1 MAKEGEEGSH
11 INQRSQ
17 CNALRIFMGCLPFV
31 AWLGF
36 EGKTDAH
43 FFILLLFGRPGRA
56 GKHID
61 RLFYELL
68 IAL

>member
-1 MAKEGEEGSH
+1 
-11 INQRSQ
+11 
-17 CNALRIFMGCLPFV
+17 MGCLPLLPG
-31 AWLGF
+31 LGLT
-36 EGKTDAH
+36 GKPARI
-43 FFILLLFGRPGRA
+43 FILLLLGRPGRA